1 MTKDKPK
8 SKTKST
14 NEDVMQH
21 IVELG
26 ERVDYIVETLKAHA
40 ESVNAHQ
47 SLLDKIRTRMGI

>member
-8 SKTKST
+8 SKAKST
-14 NEDVMQH
+14 NEDVMKH

-26 ERVDYIVETLKAHA
+26 ERVNYIIETLKTHA

-47 SLLDKIRTRMGI
+47 SLLEKIRTRMGI